1 MKKNKKQSNIG
12 RVFGV
17 IFSIVMIAATMYLL
31 FNIIKL
37 NVLPTKLLFLI
48 TIVFV
53 LLDLIFILL
62 LCFATKGVVS
72 KIICIIF
79 ALAVS
84 LGSCLGGYYMS
95 KTGGLL
101 SSMTNVAKHSK
112 NTVSVVVKESSDM
125 KKKADLA
132 GRSVGTLAN
141 INTTGS
147 KKILKELTNSGIS
160 MEQKE
165 FGSMTEML
173 ESFYNGEVDS
183 IVISESSRSQ
193 ITDIDAYKDFDNNT
207 RVVYQTSYKVENT
220 DKANAVSNIT
230 TTPFNVLISG
240 SDTRGGFDENG
251 RSDVIMVA
259 TVNPKTGT
267 ILLTSVPRDFY
278 VTTACDAGD
287 GCQQGALDKITHTGI
302 HGTNTTKRTVEQLLG
317 IEINYTFKVGFDTV
331 TDIVDAVGGI
341 DVNVEPGYEC
351 SNFLHAPGL
360 SVHAGINHLNGEQA
374 LGYARERYAYSEG
387 DRQRTKNQQQV
398 LMGIVD
404 KITSPA
410 IVTNYASIMD
420 SMSDTFSTTMSSQEI
435 SDLIKY
441 QLNKNPKWKMEQYM
455 VNGTGDTLMC
465 AELGDAAY
473 VMVPDQSTV
482 TTAKNKINAVLAG
495 KSADDVEG

>member
-37 NVLPTKLLFLI
+37 NVLPTKLLFLM

-62 LCFATKGVVS
+62 LCFSTKGVVS

-79 ALAVS
+79 ALAIS

-112 NTVSVVVKESSDM
+112 NTVSIVVKESSDM
-125 KKKADLA
+125 KKKTDLA

-141 INTTGS
+141 INTQGS
-147 KKILKELTNSGIS
+147 KKILKELNKSGIQ
-160 MEQKE
+160 MEKRE
-165 FGSMTEML
+165 YGSLTEML

-183 IVISESSRSQ
+183 IVINESSRSQ

-267 ILLTSVPRDFY
+267 VLLTSVPRDFY

-287 GCQQGALDKITHTGI
+287 GCQEGALDKITHTGI
-302 HGTNTTKRTVEQLLG
+302 HGTNTTKRTVEKLLG

-331 TDIVDAVGGI
+331 TDLVDAIGGI
-341 DVNVEPGYEC
+341 DVTVAPGYAVD
-351 SNFLHAPGL
+351 SFLMIPSF
-360 SVHAGINHLNGEQA
+360 SVHEGVNHLNGQQA
-374 LGYARERYAYSEG
+374 LAYSRERYAYSEG

-410 IVTNYASIMD
+410 IVTNYAQIMD

-435 SDLIKY
+435 SDLIKH
-441 QLNKNPKWKMEQYM
+441 QLNSNPKWKMEQYM

-495 KSADDVEG
+495 KSADDVE

>member
-1 MKKNKKQSNIG
+1 MKKNKEQSNIG
-12 RVFGV
+12 KVFGV

-37 NVLPTKLLFLI
+37 NVLPTKLLFLM

-79 ALAVS
+79 ALAIS

-112 NTVSVVVKESSDM
+112 NTISVVVKESSDM
-125 KKKADLA
+125 KKKTDLA

-183 IVISESSRSQ
+183 IVISESSRTQ
-193 ITDIDAYKDFDNNT
+193 ITDMEAYANFDNNT
-207 RVVYQTSYKVENT
+207 RVVYQTSYKVQNT
-220 DKANAVSNIT
+220 DKAKAVSNIT
-230 TTPFNVLISG
+230 NTPFNVLISG

-267 ILLTSVPRDFY
+267 ILLTSIPRDFY
-278 VTTACDAGD
+278 VTIACDAGD

-331 TDIVDAVGGI
+331 TDIVDAVDGI

-351 SNFLHAPGL
+351 NNFLHAPGL
-360 SVHAGINHLNGEQA
+360 SVHAGVNHLNGEQA

-404 KITSPA
+404 KVTSPA
-410 IVTNYASIMD
+410 IVTNYAQIMD
-420 SMSDTFSTTMSSQEI
+420 SMANTFSTTMSNDEI
-435 SDLIKY
+435 SSLIKY

-465 AELGDAAY
+465 AELGNAAY

-495 KSADDVEG
+495 KSADDVE

>member
-1 MKKNKKQSNIG
+1 MKKNKKQNKVG
-12 RVFGV
+12 KVFGI
-17 IFSIVMIAATMYLL
+17 IFSILLVAATMYLL

-37 NVLPTKLLFLI
+37 NVLPTKLLFLM

-79 ALAVS
+79 TVAIS
-84 LGSCLGGYYMS
+84 LGSCLGGFYLS

-101 SSMTNVAKHSK
+101 SNITNVAKHSK
-112 NTVSVVVKESSDM
+112 NTVSVIVKQSSDM
-125 KKKADLA
+125 KNKNDLA
-132 GRSVGTLAN
+132 GHSVGTLAN
-141 INTTGS
+141 INTQGS
-147 KKILKELTNSGIS
+147 KKILKELNKSGIQ
-160 MEQKE
+160 MEKRE
-165 FGSMTEML
+165 YGSLTEML

-183 IVISESSRSQ
+183 IVINESSRSQ

-240 SDTRGGFDENG
+240 SDTRGGYDENG

-278 VTTACDAGD
+278 VETACDAAD
-287 GCQQGALDKITHTGI
+287 GCQQGALDKITHTGV
-302 HGTNTTKRTVEQLLG
+302 HGTNTTKRTVEKLLG

-360 SVHAGINHLNGEQA
+360 SVHAGVNHLNGEQA

-420 SMSDTFSTTMSSQEI
+420 SMSNTFSTTMSNDEI
-435 SDLIKY
+435 SSLIKY
-441 QLNKNPKWKMEQYM
+441 QLNSNPKWKMEQYM

-495 KSADDVEG
+495 KSADDVE

>member
-1 MKKNKKQSNIG
+1 MKKNKIG
-12 RVFGV
+12 KVFGV
-17 IFSIVMIAATMYLL
+17 IFSIVIIAATMYLL

-62 LCFATKGVVS
+62 LCFSTKGVVS

-79 ALAVS
+79 TVAIS
-84 LGSCLGGYYMS
+84 LGSCLGGYYIS

-101 SSMTNVAKHSK
+101 SNMTNVSKHSK
-112 NTVSVVVKESSDM
+112 NTVSVIVKQSSDM
-125 KKKADLA
+125 KNKKDLA
-132 GRSVGTLAN
+132 GHSVGTLAN
-141 INTTGS
+141 INTQGS
-147 KKILKELTNSGIS
+147 KKILKELNKSGIQ
-160 MEQKE
+160 MEKRE
-165 FGSMTEML
+165 YGSLTEML

-183 IVISESSRSQ
+183 IVINESSRSQ

-278 VTTACDAGD
+278 VTTACDAAD

-302 HGTNTTKRTVEQLLG
+302 HGTNTTKRTVEKLLG

-341 DVNVEPGYEC
+341 DVTVEPGYALD
-351 SNFLHAPGL
+351 NFLCL
-360 SVHAGINHLNGEQA
+360 KNFSVHEGVNHLNGEQA
-374 LGYARERYAYSEG
+374 LAYARERYGYTEG

-404 KITSPA
+404 KVTSPA
-410 IVTNYASIMD
+410 IVTNYAQIMD
-420 SMSDTFSTTMSSQEI
+420 SMANTFSTTMNNDEI
-435 SDLIKY
+435 SSLIKY

-495 KSADDVEG
+495 KSADDVE

>member
-1 MKKNKKQSNIG
+1 MKKNKKQNKVG
-12 RVFGV
+12 KVFGV

-37 NVLPTKLLFLI
+37 NVLPTKLLFLM

-62 LCFATKGVVS
+62 LCFSTKGVVS

-79 ALAVS
+79 ALAIS

-112 NTVSVVVKESSDM
+112 NTVSIVVKESSDM
-125 KKKADLA
+125 KKKTDLA

-278 VTTACDAGD
+278 VTTACDAAD

-360 SVHAGINHLNGEQA
+360 SVHAGVNHLNGEQA

-410 IVTNYASIMD
+410 IVTNYAQIMD
-420 SMSDTFSTTMSSQEI
+420 SMANTFSTTMSSQEI

-495 KSADDVEG
+495 KSADDVE

>member
-1 MKKNKKQSNIG
+1 MKKNKKQNKVG
-12 RVFGV
+12 KVFGV

-37 NVLPTKLLFLI
+37 NVLPTKLLFLM

-79 ALAVS
+79 ALAIS

-112 NTVSVVVKESSDM
+112 NTISVVVKESSDM
-125 KKKADLA
+125 KKKTDLA

-183 IVISESSRSQ
+183 IVISESSRTQ
-193 ITDIDAYKDFDNNT
+193 ITDMEAYANFDNNT
-207 RVVYQTSYKVENT
+207 RVVYQTSYKVQNT
-220 DKANAVSNIT
+220 DKAKAVSNIT
-230 TTPFNVLISG
+230 NTPFNVLISG

-267 ILLTSVPRDFY
+267 ILLTSIPRDFY
-278 VTTACDAGD
+278 VTIACDAGD

-331 TDIVDAVGGI
+331 TDIVDAVDGI

-351 SNFLHAPGL
+351 NNFLHAPGL
-360 SVHAGINHLNGEQA
+360 SVHAGVNHLNGEQA

-404 KITSPA
+404 KVTSPA
-410 IVTNYASIMD
+410 IVTNYAQIMD
-420 SMSDTFSTTMSSQEI
+420 SMANTFSTTMSNDEI
-435 SDLIKY
+435 SSLIKY

-465 AELGDAAY
+465 AELGNAAY

-495 KSADDVEG
+495 KSAYDVE

>member
-1 MKKNKKQSNIG
+1 MKKDKKQNKVG
-12 RVFGV
+12 KVFGI
-17 IFSIVMIAATMYLL
+17 IFSILLVAATMYLL
-31 FNIIKL
+31 FNVIKL
-37 NVLPTKLLFLI
+37 NVLPTKLLFLM

-53 LLDLIFILL
+53 LLNLIFILL
-62 LCFATKGVVS
+62 LCFSTKGVVS

-79 ALAVS
+79 TVAIS
-84 LGSCLGGYYMS
+84 LGSCLGGFYLS

-101 SSMTNVAKHSK
+101 SNITNVAKHTK
-112 NTVSVVVKESSDM
+112 NTVSVIVKQSSDM
-125 KKKADLA
+125 KNKNDLA
-132 GRSVGTLAN
+132 GHSVGTLAN
-141 INTTGS
+141 INTQGS
-147 KKILKELTNSGIS
+147 KKILKELNKSGIQ
-160 MEQKE
+160 MEKRE
-165 FGSMTEML
+165 YGSLTEML

-183 IVISESSRSQ
+183 IVINESSRSQ

-220 DKANAVSNIT
+220 DKAKAVSNIT
-230 TTPFNVLISG
+230 NTPFNVLISG
-240 SDTRGGFDENG
+240 SDTRGGYDENG

-278 VTTACDAGD
+278 VETACDAAD

-302 HGTNTTKRTVEQLLG
+302 HGTNTTKRTVEKLLG
-317 IEINYTFKVGFDTV
+317 VEINYTFKVGFDTV

-351 SNFLHAPGL
+351 SNFMHAPGL
-360 SVHAGINHLNGEQA
+360 SVHAGVNHLNGEQA

-420 SMSDTFSTTMSSQEI
+420 SMSNTFSTTMSNDEI
-435 SDLIKY
+435 SSLIKY
-441 QLNKNPKWKMEQYM
+441 QLNSNPKWKMEQYM

-495 KSADDVEG
+495 KSADDVE

>member
-1 MKKNKKQSNIG
+1 MRTDKKQNKVG
-12 RVFGV
+12 KVFGI
-17 IFSIVMIAATMYLL
+17 IFSIILLVTTMYLL

-37 NVLPTKLLFLI
+37 NILPSKLLFLV
-48 TIVFV
+48 TILFV

-62 LCFATKGVVS
+62 LCFATKGIVS
-72 KIICIIF
+72 KFICIIIS
-79 ALAVS
+79 LVIS
-84 LGSCLGGYYMS
+84 LGSCVGGYYMS

-101 SSMTNVAKHSK
+101 SNITNVAKHSK
-112 NTVSVVVKESSDM
+112 NTVSVVVKESSDL

-132 GRSVGTLAN
+132 GRSIGTLAN
-141 INTTGS
+141 INTVGS
-147 KKILKELTNSGIS
+147 KKVIKELKNSGIQ

-165 FGSMTEML
+165 YGSLTEML
-173 ESFYNGEVDS
+173 ESFYSGEVDS

-193 ITDIDAYKDFDNNT
+193 ILDMENYADFDNNT

-287 GCQQGALDKITHTGI
+287 GCQEGALDKITHTGI
-302 HGTNTTKRTVEQLLG
+302 HGTNTTKRTVEKLLG

-331 TDIVDAVGGI
+331 TELVDAVGGI
-341 DVNVEPGYEC
+341 DVNVAPGYAVD
-351 SNFLHAPGL
+351 SFLMIPTF
-360 SVHAGINHLNGEQA
+360 SVHEGVNHLNGEQA
-374 LGYARERYAYSEG
+374 LAYARERYAYSEG

-420 SMSDTFSTTMSSQEI
+420 SMANTFSTTMSNDEI

-473 VMVPDQSTV
+473 VMVPDQGTV

-495 KSADDVEG
+495 KSADDVE

>member
-62 LCFATKGVVS
+62 LCFSTKGVVS

-112 NTVSVVVKESSDM
+112 NTVSIVVKESSDM
-125 KKKADLA
+125 KKKTDLA
-132 GRSVGTLAN
+132 GRSVGTLVN
-141 INTTGS
+141 INTVGS

-193 ITDIDAYKDFDNNT
+193 ITDMEAYANFDNNT

-220 DKANAVSNIT
+220 DKAKAVSNIT
-230 TTPFNVLISG
+230 NTPFNVLISG

-267 ILLTSVPRDFY
+267 VLLTSVPRDFY

-287 GCQQGALDKITHTGI
+287 GCQEGALDKITHTGI
-302 HGTNTTKRTVEQLLG
+302 HGTNTTKRTVEKLLG

-331 TDIVDAVGGI
+331 TDLVDAIGGI
-341 DVNVEPGYEC
+341 DVTVAPGYAVD
-351 SNFLHAPGL
+351 SFLMIPSF
-360 SVHAGINHLNGEQA
+360 SVHEGVNHLNGQQA
-374 LGYARERYAYSEG
+374 LAYSRERYAYTEG

-398 LMGIVD
+398 LMAIVD

-420 SMSDTFSTTMSSQEI
+420 TLSNTFSTTMSSQEI

-441 QLNKNPKWKMEQYM
+441 QLNSNPKWKMEQYM

-495 KSADDVEG
+495 KSADDVE